1 MFKRN
6 RSQSTNLTP
15 PPLTVANQYGD
26 PLMAFAPDA
35 VESLRHMITRLG
47 LQESLPTRLVFT
59 SALRQEGVTYTA
71 RALAAILAND
81 LLSKVCLVEM
91 NWWWPSAD
99 LAHLSINGGLAAVVL
114 GTATLDEAIVP
125 TGRANLS
132 LLPAGPMPM
141 LNRPVAARSATLKET
156 IEELARRFDHLIM
169 DVPAVLATSDA
180 LALAAL
186 GGPCC
191 FVIRQGVTSVEKVRA
206 ALDDIQ
212 NLPML
217 GVVMNRTHIATPASL
232 MKFVPQD

>member
-1 MFKRN
+1 
-6 RSQSTNLTP
+6 
-15 PPLTVANQYGD
+15 
-26 PLMAFAPDA
+26 MAFASDA

-47 LQESLPTRLVFT
+47 LQEALPTRLVLT

-81 LLSKVCLVEM
+81 LLSKVCLVET

-99 LAHLSINGGLAAVVL
+99 LSHLATNGGLAAVVL

-125 TGRANLS
+125 TGRANLY
-132 LLPAGPMPM
+132 LLPAGSMPM
-141 LNRPVAARSATLKET
+141 LNRPVAARSPALKET
-156 IEELARRFDHLIM
+156 IEELAHRFDHLIL

-191 FVIRQGVTSVEKVRA
+191 LVVRQGVTSVEKVRT

-217 GVVMNRTHIATPASL
+217 GVIMNRAQIATPASL
-232 MKFVPQD
+232 LKFVPQE

>member
-1 MFKRN
+1 MFRRN
-6 RSQSTNLTP
+6 HRQPTNPTP
-15 PPLTVANQYGD
+15 PPLTVTGQNGD

-47 LQESLPTRLVFT
+47 LQEALPTRLVLT

-71 RALAAILAND
+71 RALAATLAND
-81 LLSKVCLVEM
+81 LLTKVCMVEM
-91 NWWWPSAD
+91 NWWWPSAE
-99 LAHLSINGGLAAVVL
+99 LARLSTTGGLAAVVL

-132 LLPAGPMPM
+132 LLPAGHMPM
-141 LNRPVAARSATLKET
+141 LNRPVAARSPALKET
-156 IEELARRFDHLIM
+156 IDELGRRFDHLIL

-186 GGPCC
+186 GGVCC
-191 FVIRQGVTSVEKVRA
+191 LVVRQGVTSVEKVRA
-206 ALDDIQ
+206 ALDDVQ

-217 GVVMNRTHIATPASL
+217 GVVMNRVHIATPASL
-232 MKFVPQD
+232 LKFVPQE